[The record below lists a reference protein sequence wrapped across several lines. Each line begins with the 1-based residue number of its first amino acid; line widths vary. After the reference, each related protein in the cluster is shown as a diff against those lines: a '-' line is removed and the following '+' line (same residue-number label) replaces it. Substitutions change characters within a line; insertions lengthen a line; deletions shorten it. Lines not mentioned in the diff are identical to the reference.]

1 MPFLGRNSQSLFVY
15 GIQSIIAADFYD
27 SLFIWS
33 GVNCSAKRYDG
44 IREKFK
50 AHLLDISR
58 GRFPMPVLHE
68 LNDGDS
74 MCRRFTSRLAP
85 SHADP
90 IDNQIVHFPLLS
102 TLQPHALNDLRSKFK
117 FYDAK
122 SDESFRSW
130 FLDVSSASNNSRME
144 GMSLSE

>member
-1 MPFLGRNSQSLFVY
+1 
-15 GIQSIIAADFYD
+15 
-27 SLFIWS
+27 
-33 GVNCSAKRYDG
+33 
-44 IREKFK
+44 
-50 AHLLDISR
+50 
-58 GRFPMPVLHE
+58 MPVLHE

-102 TLQPHALNDLRSKFK
+102 TLKAHALNDLRSKFK

-130 FLDVSSASNNSRME
+130 FLDASSASNNSRME